1 MVMFP
6 LFLFSISIHALTGS
20 ATRLYVGFFFF
31 FIISI
36 HALTGSATLALDTG
50 VKLIDNFNPRTHG
63 ECDIVDECQVLWNA
77 RISIHALTGSATL
90 ALDTGV
96 KLIDNFN
103 PRTHGECDLDLYVGL
118 VSRQNFNPR
127 TRMGCD
133 RYV

>member
-63 ECDIVDECQVLWNA
+63 ECD
-77 RISIHALTGSATL
+77 
-90 ALDTGV
+90 
-96 KLIDNFN
+96 
-103 PRTHGECDLDLYVGL
+103 LDLYVGL